1 MGLLN
6 NHFKSANEKLSEL
19 KNTAKLKRDQ
29 LDKVHADLEAE
40 RLRKEIESLDSQTA
54 EKRAQSKFERK
65 FFMDQV
71 NWELNDYPWEKCHDI
86 DKILHMISTLESRLD
101 KFQEIRS
108 HYIGILGEEFETNGS
123 DIEDEK
129 LIASIREKLSGGKI
143 WFDTKDRK
151 ELQLRQELENSRRE
165 KEMAEQERS
174 QTAEMKEKIK
184 IENLLSCAEN
194 LHYEIKTRYNI
205 LTAKCTIDVDKLS
218 DYAILDFKKH
228 KDCINSELRKLI
240 DKASSFET
248 FVLPCGDAAADMR
261 EVVKSLRNR
270 STIIIEKFLKKLAE
284 IILDRDISEKKLK
297 NSAGLNIKLSKF
309 TGYNSESGIYTF
321 CSEFQKLIEHNV
333 QKCLWSDY
341 IKNFLGGAAH
351 NLVSKEESIEEI
363 WMKLLKVYETL
374 TFYFKIR

>member
-6 NHFKSANEKLSEL
+6 NHFRSANEKLSEL
-19 KNTAKLKRDQ
+19 KNTEKLKRDQ
-29 LDKVHADLEAE
+29 LEQVRADLEAE

-71 NWELNDYPWEKCHDI
+71 NWELNDYAWKKFHDI
-86 DKILHMISTLESRLD
+86 DKILRMISTLESRLD

-108 HYIGILGEEFETNGS
+108 HYIGILGEEFETSGS

-129 LIASIREKLSGGKI
+129 LIASIQEKLSGGKI
-143 WFDTKDRK
+143 WFDTIKGRK
-151 ELQLRQELENSRRE
+151 ELQLRQELENGQRE

-194 LHYEIKTRYNI
+194 LHYEIKTRYDI

-218 DYAILDFKKH
+218 DYEILNFKKRE
-228 KDCINSELRKLI
+228 DGINSELRELI
-240 DKASSFET
+240 DKTSSFKT

-261 EVVKSLRNR
+261 EVVKSLRNI

-284 IILDRDISEKKLK
+284 IILDLDISEKKLK

-309 TGYNSESGIYTF
+309 TGYNSDTRSA
-321 CSEFQKLIEHNV
+321 L
-333 QKCLWSDY
+333 
-341 IKNFLGGAAH
+341 NFK
-351 NLVSKEESIEEI
+351 S
-363 WMKLLKVYETL
+363 
-374 TFYFKIR
+374 